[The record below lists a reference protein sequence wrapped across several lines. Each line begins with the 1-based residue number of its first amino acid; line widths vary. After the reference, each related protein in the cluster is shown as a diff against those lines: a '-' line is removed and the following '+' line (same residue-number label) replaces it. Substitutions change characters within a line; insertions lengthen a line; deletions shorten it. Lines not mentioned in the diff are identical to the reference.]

1 MNPGSIPSL
10 GVEVVHEAFY
20 IEGMLFNART
30 AVASLQHANSLLVLA
45 GGKEEIPPDMQDEIL
60 NNIQNIIL
68 HAAALSRYFWPI
80 RKNDNLHKERGTHL
94 RDKFSINDDS
104 PLKHKTLRDHLE
116 HFDEKLDKHL
126 KGGIVGYVLPK
137 YVGPS
142 LSDNEPPHHLFRA
155 YFVDTAVF
163 QVLNEKHEI
172 GPLVEEIYRIYDL
185 LLERAR

>member
-1 MNPGSIPSL
+1 MNQSLIKSL
-10 GVEVVHEAFY
+10 GIEPMHEAFY

-30 AVASLQHANSLLVLA
+30 AVASLQHANSLLVLVD
-45 GGKEEIPPDMQDEIL
+45 GKEEISPDIQDEIL
-60 NNIQNIIL
+60 NSIQSIII
-68 HAAALSRYFWPI
+68 HGAALSRYFWPI
-80 RKNDNLHKERGTHL
+80 RDRDALHKARGTYL
-94 RDKFSINDDS
+94 RDKFAINDNS

-142 LSDNEPPHHLFRA
+142 LSGNEPPHHLFRA

-163 QVLNEKHEI
+163 QILNEKHEI
-172 GPLVEEIYRIYDL
+172 GPLVEEIYRIHDL
-185 LLERAR
+185 LLARVR